1 MTLSSAHSF
10 ADTLKLA
17 QRRIDSYI
25 ASKLDSFFDLAE
37 YTWLPRTP
45 PAAQHEPSTYVFE
58 MITFLTAN
66 VDSVLFGLNESVKT
80 HVYGNALALINKWFM
95 VSSTYE
101 RS

>member
-37 YTWLPRTP
+37 YTWLPRGP
-45 PAAQHEPSTYVFE
+45 PPAQHEPSTYVFE

-95 VSSTYE
+95 VS
-101 RS
+101 